1 MTDLGFHYRLEP
13 GEGPGTMLLLHGT
26 GGDESDLLPLGRS
39 VAPAATLLSVRGRV
53 LEQGMPRF
61 FRRLAPGVFDEEDL
75 RRRTHELAAFVR
87 AAAAEHGLNPA
98 QIDAL
103 GYSNGA
109 NIAASLLLLHP
120 GLLRR
125 AVLLRAQLPLAP
137 EAPVDLRGTRVLI
150 AAGRLDPQIPAAQAK
165 ALADALEAGGADVAL
180 RWTDAGHALGMEEI
194 DAARE
199 WLVQMPG

>member
-1 MTDLGFHYRLEP
+1 MTDLGFHYRMEP
-13 GEGPGTMLLLHGT
+13 GEGSGTMLLLHGT

-39 VAPAATLLSVRGRV
+39 LAPDATLLSVRGRV

-75 RRRTHELAAFVR
+75 HRRTDELAAFVR
-87 AAAAEHGLNPA
+87 AAAAEHGLDPA

-137 EAPVDLRGTRVLI
+137 EAPVDLRGARVLI
-150 AAGRLDPQIPAAQAK
+150 AAGRTDPQIPAAEAQ
-165 ALADALEAGGADVAL
+165 ALADALQACGADVELHWA
-180 RWTDAGHALGMEEI
+180 DAGHALGMEEI

-199 WLVQMPG
+199 WLGRTRG